1 MEKID
6 QYISPTGV
14 VTRTYTD
21 ELTGKMIVRKDQDIE
36 DQVEYTTKLRNAD
49 QYSSDGIKNNM
60 MHVCHIPDVVI
71 VELMGIGVNVF
82 KADAK
87 TIVAGL
93 KSLHK
98 EHLLTTRKRV

>member
-1 MEKID
+1 MDLID
-6 QYISPTGV
+6 QYIGANGV
-14 VTRTYTD
+14 RTRTFTD

-36 DQVEYTTKLRNAD
+36 AQVAYTTKLRNAD
-49 QYSSDGIKNNM
+49 QYSSDGIKKGM
-60 MHVCHIPDVVI
+60 MQVCHIPDVVI

-93 KSLHK
+93 KKLHK
-98 EHLLTTRKRV
+98 EHLLTTNKRV

>member
-6 QYISPTGV
+6 QYVSPTGV

-21 ELTGKMIVRKDQDIE
+21 ELTGKMIVRKDQDIG
-36 DQVEYTTKLRNAD
+36 DQVEYMTKLRNAP
-49 QYSSDGIKNNM
+49 QYSADGVKKGM

-93 KSLHK
+93 KKLHK
-98 EHLLTTRKRV
+98 EHLMVTTKQV

>member
-1 MEKID
+1 MDKID
-6 QYISPTGV
+6 EYISPTGV
-14 VTRTYTD
+14 RTRTYTD

-36 DQVEYTTKLRNAD
+36 SQVEYSTKLRNAE
-49 QYSSDGIKNNM
+49 QYSKDGIKNSM
-60 MHVCHIPDVVI
+60 MHVCHIPDVVV

-93 KSLHK
+93 KKLHK
-98 EHLLTTRKRV
+98 EHLMTTTKRV